1 MKIKLITLSLAVL
14 TFAANAQS
22 KKKKE
27 KIKEVAV
34 VAVDTVRVLSELD
47 SASYAFGLKI
57 AMGLKSDGVK
67 SLNYELLTK
76 GMQDV
81 FADLKPLIADEECGP
96 AINTF
101 LKKISEAK
109 FAGAKEESAKF
120 LEENKKN
127 PNITT
132 TASGLQYE
140 VLTLGTG
147 PKPLATDEVTVHY
160 KGSLVNGFEFDSS
173 YKRAE
178 PLKLPLNGVIKGW
191 TEGVQLMPTGSKFR
205 FYIPFDLGYGERGSG
220 DVIPPFSTLIFD
232 IELLKIGE

>member
-1 MKIKLITLSLAVL
+1 MKIRLITLSLAVITL
-14 TFAANAQS
+14 TANAQS

-27 KIKEVAV
+27 KVKETAV

-47 SASYAFGLKI
+47 SASYSFGLKI

-67 SLNYELLTK
+67 SLNYELLSK
-76 GMQDV
+76 AMADV
-81 FADLKPLIADEECGP
+81 FGDVKPLISDEECGP

-127 PNITT
+127 PKITT

-140 VLTLGTG
+140 VITLGNG

-160 KGSLVNGFEFDSS
+160 AGSLVNGTEFDSS
-173 YKRAE
+173 YKRGE

-232 IELLKIGE
+232 IELIKIGG

>member
-1 MKIKLITLSLAVL
+1 MKIRLITLSLAVITL
-14 TFAANAQS
+14 TANAQS

-27 KIKEVAV
+27 KVKETAV

-47 SASYAFGLKI
+47 SASYSFGLKI

-67 SLNYELLTK
+67 SLNYELLSK
-76 GMQDV
+76 AMADV
-81 FADLKPLIADEECGP
+81 FSDQKLLISDEQAGP

-127 PNITT
+127 PKITT

-140 VLTLGTG
+140 VITLGTG

-160 KGSLVNGFEFDSS
+160 AGSLVNGTEFDSS
-173 YKRAE
+173 YKRGE